1 MPANH
6 PEKTMLNR
14 RILVAGAAAAAAVPA
29 IALAQSAQKDNAAAG
44 NANAGGMQLG
54 DAEKQHAQQT
64 LATGAAAMLT
74 SKIALQKA
82 SHPMMKMFAQFE
94 VDEQQTVADVIMQT
108 QKGQASSS
116 MNPPSDKDAQASLDA
131 KGRAM
136 VEKMQ
141 QMQGG
146 AEFDR
151 AYIAGQ
157 IDGHNELLKIQET
170 YIKSGKNLA
179 CMNSAKLA
187 RGQIKEHLA
196 LLQHIREQGGE
207 TAGTGA
213 NPKTKR

>member
-1 MPANH
+1 
-6 PEKTMLNR
+6 MLNR
-14 RILVAGAAAAAAVPA
+14 RILVAGAAVAAAVPT
-29 IALAQSAQKDNAAAG
+29 IALAQNAQKDAQPNAA
-44 NANAGGMQLG
+44 GMQFG
-54 DAEKQHAQQT
+54 DAEKEHAQKT

-82 SHPMMKMFAQFE
+82 SHPMVKMFAQFE

-108 QKGQASSS
+108 QKGQPSSS

-131 KGRAM
+131 KGKDM
-136 VEKMQ
+136 VNKMQ
-141 QMQGG
+141 QMQAG

-157 IDGHNELLKIQET
+157 IDGHNELLRIQET

-196 LLQHIREQGGE
+196 MLQHIREQANE
-207 TAGTGA
+207 TTGTGA
-213 NPKTKR
+213 NQKGKR